1 MNEIKHNNNKIGL
14 KALLFGIVRVF
25 INFGSEKK
33 IISNLSVKKSTTS
46 SNTIKETIFGLVILT
61 FLK

>member
-1 MNEIKHNNNKIGL
+1 VNEIKHNNNKIGL

-33 IISNLSVKKSTTS
+33 IISNLSVKKSTS